1 MNCAGND
8 AGAYDGDENK
18 SANGSISANTWHNWI
33 VTQSVSGS
41 GTQNAYLDG
50 TLVSVSPITKKP
62 SFYSTNWFLGRMG
75 NFSNGSNA
83 LTGYMQDVCFWNKV
97 IPASTISA
105 LQTTQVKSLS
115 DKSGIKAYYPLD
127 VAPVSNVVINE
138 AIADTQGA
146 SVSSLTD
153 KSGLK
158 AHYTMDGTALEALK
172 NTPDYTFNFSS
183 DTDWDRVG
191 SGTSNTVYID
201 TSAGHIRHNTT
212 TNTSSMKKVYYNLE
226 DYTSGS
232 AVNDSKWTM
241 RFKWVITNQN
251 APSSWLMALSHN
263 TNDPDATSFNGI
275 GIQLNDQG
283 GSYGYHICTCDGST
297 KTFSS
302 NVTTPSNSQTLYVE
316 LARTSATKA
325 KLTMWSDSYGG
336 TEVGTSQE
344 LTIPSGVTTLK
355 YLQSGSGQG
364 GNSSR
369 TMNAT
374 LDDLEIFDDSIQLDG
389 CKNDAS
395 ATSELDAMTNIPTNT
410 IFEQTD
416 DTPSYW
422 WKQSNNTWKLD
433 GTSVTFS
440 DDFSTTKSG
449 WTFTDTAK
457 VGVTGGKMLFDSV
470 HDNSYDGASY
480 DLGTALSDTLWV
492 MRFKWTIDATSGSG
506 SNGSQGFIGMSAS
519 PLWDGSTPDRDIIG
533 LSFVQNSNT
542 LDRIMIASD
551 RTNNPMNFAQSAGR
565 YSNVALAQQTYYVQ
579 IQRTGALTSTVKIST
594 TDAHDGDTFSKDW
607 STSQYGS
614 SNEITDLKYIWIQA
628 QKDSGGATFTTSID
642 DLEIINGRSTWIE

>member
-1 MNCAGND
+1 MD
-8 AGAYDGDENK
+8 
-18 SANGSISANTWHNWI
+18 SA
-33 VTQSVSGS
+33 
-41 GTQNAYLDG
+41 
-50 TLVSVSPITKKP
+50 TLV
-62 SFYSTNWFLGRMG
+62 
-75 NFSNGSNA
+75 
-83 LTGYMQDVCFWNKV
+83 
-97 IPASTISA
+97 
-105 LQTTQVKSLS
+105 
-115 DKSGIKAYYPLD
+115 
-127 VAPVSNVVINE
+127 
-138 AIADTQGA
+138 
-146 SVSSLTD
+146 
-153 KSGLK
+153 
-158 AHYTMDGTALEALK
+158 ALK

-212 TNTSSMKKVYYNLE
+212 TNTSSMKKVYYDLT

-275 GIQLNDQG
+275 GIQLNDHG
-283 GSYGYHICTCDGST
+283 GSYGYHITTCDGST
-297 KTFSS
+297 KTYSS

-344 LTIPSGVTTLK
+344 LTIPSGVTSLK

-389 CKNDAS
+389 CKNDFSSTS
-395 ATSELDAMTNIPTNT
+395 ALDGQTNVPTNT

-422 WKQSNNTWKLD
+422 FKQSDNTWKLD
-433 GTSVTFS
+433 GTTQNEPSLTSSTNWLATNNSSS
-440 DDFSTTKSG
+440 DKITLDTTAG
-449 WTFTDTAK
+449 EVDYIATR
-457 VGVTGGKMLFDSV
+457 
-470 HDNSYDGASY
+470 DNNWNALTY
-480 DLGTALSDTLWV
+480 DLGSALSNTAWV
-492 MRFKWTIDATSGSG
+492 VRARINITDLTAGNQAWFIFGMSKVPSSTDISNEGSG
-506 SNGSQGFIGMSAS
+506 STTDSCLGYIMYEGTNKRFGLAGGNDSKAVVNHIGF
-519 PLWDGSTPDRDIIG
+519 D
-533 LSFVQNSNT
+533 T
-542 LDRIMIASD
+542 LDFTPAE
-551 RTNNPMNFAQSAGR
+551 Q
-565 YSNVALAQQTYYVQ
+565 YYYVELK
-579 IQRTGALTSTVKIST
+579 RTS
-594 TDAHDGDTFSKDW
+594 DA
-607 STSQYGS
+607 
-614 SNEITDLKYIWIQA
+614 N
-628 QKDSGGATFTTSID
+628 ATFTIYDDSTFTTEKQSKTNTGNLAGASDLQYLGFYNMKDNAPGGAFVVEID
-642 DLEIINGRSTWIE
+642 QIQIQDGRSTWLE